1 MADPAVVRGQDD
13 AHPILLGSPLG
24 ETERVHNLRHQLVG
38 QPYVGLGIGDLL
50 GRDVELACHRGHDLH
65 QPAGPAARGDVGREP
80 RFMVGDGAH
89 QAPVVALF
97 FADVANDIVISRDH
111 IVALTEQRI
120 AEIGRIVVQ
129 QHVVRHGCA
138 ELGVKAVKSRQDC

>member
-1 MADPAVVRGQDD
+1 MFIIFD
-13 AHPILLGSPLG
+13 ISLLANHMLVSGL
-24 ETERVHNLRHQLVG
+24 ETCSVG
-38 QPYVGLGIGDLL
+38 TSNWRATEGMICIS
-50 GRDVELACHRGHDLH
+50 R
-65 QPAGPAARGDVGREP
+65 GPAARGDVGREP